1 MFSYFESSVDGII
14 PNDYSSLEDIFS
26 EIFGCIA
33 SVRDSCMLTARRCW
47 LAKQQLVTPE
57 FSKKI
62 FQFSFS
68 KDSSDST
75 NTNVSTSTTV
85 TTTSTPIAQDFDASI
100 NNGQPMNEVSTKLT
114 KSTDPA
120 KQMPSANVNNSQ
132 ILLNNFNNL
141 NKRYKN
147 SETKLILTNNEN
159 HDDGYYNEFSNA
171 NDTKP
176 QKQFTKKQN

>member
-14 PNDYSSLEDIFS
+14 PNEYTSVEDIFS
-26 EIFGCIA
+26 EILGCIA

-68 KDSSDST
+68 KDLTELT
-75 NTNVSTSTTV
+75 NTNVSTSTA
-85 TTTSTPIAQDFDASI
+85 IAQDFDASI
-100 NNGQPMNEVSTKLT
+100 NNGSSTKLT
-114 KSTDPA
+114 KSIDPA
-120 KQMPSANVNNSQ
+120 KRMPSPNVNNSQ
-132 ILLNNFNNL
+132 SLINNFNNL
-141 NKRYKN
+141 DKRYKN
-147 SETKLILTNNEN
+147 SENTLILTNNEN
-159 HDDGYYNEFSNA
+159 HVDGYYNEFSNA

-176 QKQFTKKQN
+176 QKKFTKKQN

>member
-14 PNDYSSLEDIFS
+14 PNEYSSFDDIFS
-26 EIFGCIA
+26 EMFGCIA

-68 KDSSDST
+68 KDSTESK
-75 NTNVSTSTTV
+75 NKKLSTSTT
-85 TTTSTPIAQDFDASI
+85 TTTSNAFAQDIDASI
-100 NNGQPMNEVSTKLT
+100 KNRPPMNELSTKLT

-141 NKRYKN
+141 NKRHKKN
-147 SETKLILTNNEN
+147 ENKLILTNNEN
-159 HDDGYYNEFSNA
+159 HNDGYYNEFSHA

-176 QKQFTKKQN
+176 PQKIFTKKQK

>member
-14 PNDYSSLEDIFS
+14 PNEYSSVDDIFS

-47 LAKQQLVTPE
+47 LAKQQLVTPK

-68 KDSSDST
+68 KDSSDSM
-75 NTNVSTSTTV
+75 NTNVLTTTTTKTASTT
-85 TTTSTPIAQDFDASI
+85 IAQDFDASI
-100 NNGQPMNEVSTKLT
+100 NHASPMNELSTKLT

-120 KQMPSANVNNSQ
+120 KQMPSQ

-147 SETKLILTNNEN
+147 NENTLILTNNEN

-176 QKQFTKKQN
+176 KKKFTKKQN